1 MSPFVDIEPVD
12 GARLTLRVS
21 AIVSIS
27 DAMQRD
33 AGGPARSHVRT
44 SDGSQFVVPRSQADR
59 LREEIQAPTLNSD
72 DLVRSLI
79 SSIGETPPPGTID
92 DVQDL
97 DAARV
102 FDEVAE
108 LPDLGRRPE
117 LAAIDARF
125 SAVADELVELRA
137 ELDKIRRHRT
147 ASNAKIEELTTR
159 AEKVLADGK
168 IAGVVEQFAL
178 YRGSLQALRGEL
190 GDAVSRLGELGR
202 IQQRILDRLG
212 AVEVK
217 LAAPPAISFGLTKE
231 EIERGMTE
239 LRETMERITR
249 DAETIVAGVAAK
261 TAPRQ

>member
-27 DAMQRD
+27 DALHRD
-33 AGGPARSHVRT
+33 AGGPARSYVRT
-44 SDGSQFVVPRSQADR
+44 LDGSQFVVPRSQADR
-59 LREEIQAPTLNSD
+59 LREEIQAPTLDRNEFVA
-72 DLVRSLI
+72 LAI
-79 SSIGETPPPGTID
+79 SSIGDLPPAAGSID
-92 DVQDL
+92 AVQDL
-97 DAARV
+97 DAARQ
-102 FDEVAE
+102 FDEVADE
-108 LPDLGRRPE
+108 AQADP
-117 LAAIDARF
+117 RF
-125 SAVADELVELRA
+125 SAIADELVELRA

-147 ASNAKIEELTTR
+147 ASNTKIEELTAR
-159 AEKVLADGK
+159 AEAVLADGK

-190 GDAVSRLGELGR
+190 ADVTTRIADHGR
-202 IQQRILDRLG
+202 VVQRILDRLG

-217 LAAPPAISFGLTKE
+217 LAAPSAMTFGLTKE

-249 DAETIVAGVAAK
+249 DAETVIAGVAAK
-261 TAPRQ
+261 VAPKQ